1 MARGPVLGLA
11 LLATV
16 SAGAAVADRKD
27 GGVVLGPSMADVA
40 RSSPLTPNNSA
51 MHFPMPIPV
60 RALTFDATIRSHATS
75 TTNSEA
81 RRVDVA
87 LSTTAFATPHLQPM
101 PNPRGD
107 VEARHVVGSHYL
119 QTVRAV

>member
-1 MARGPVLGLA
+1 MARSPVLGLA

-16 SAGAAVADRKD
+16 SAGAAVADRED

-60 RALTFDATIRSHATS
+60 RALTFDATISSEAAS
-75 TTNSEA
+75 TTNFEP
-81 RRVDVA
+81 RRVEAELPSIVFWHCTVGA
-87 LSTTAFATPHLQPM
+87 LSSDFSDFGLKLWLCVVFPT
-101 PNPRGD
+101 
-107 VEARHVVGSHYL
+107 EAIL
-119 QTVRAV
+119 A

>member
-16 SAGAAVADRKD
+16 SAGAAVADGKD

-60 RALTFDATIRSHATS
+60 RALTFDATISSEAAS
-75 TTNSEA
+75 TTNFEP
-81 RRVDVA
+81 RRVDAAALAPLVA
-87 LSTTAFATPHLQPM
+87 ELVAGLRDGLDRRKIGLEGA
-101 PNPRGD
+101 
-107 VEARHVVGSHYL
+107 A
-119 QTVRAV
+119 